1 MTNRLKA
8 EIQEEEEE
16 LQEKELIV
24 EEKQPA
30 GKIPDNFFTSLLQK
44 GVVSTEA
51 ATKMLPFIFFVAF
64 LAMIYIAN
72 RHMAEN
78 NIRDI
83 DKLSKQVKELSWD
96 YKTTK
101 AELAYKSTLTEVE
114 KKADTLGLQTSVEP
128 PQKIMVPADD
138 EH

>member
-1 MTNRLKA
+1 MTNRLRA
-8 EIQEEEEE
+8 EILEEEEI
-16 LQEKELIV
+16 EKELIV
-24 EEKQPA
+24 EEKPPA
-30 GKIPDNFFTSLLQK
+30 GKLPENFFTLLLQK

-51 ATKMLPFIFFVAF
+51 ATRMLPFLFFVAF
-64 LAMIYIAN
+64 LGMIYIAN

-83 DKLSKQVKELSWD
+83 DKLSKQVKELTWD

-101 AELAYKSTLTEVE
+101 AELSYRSTLTEVE
-114 KKADTLGLQTSVEP
+114 KKTDTLGLKTSVEP
-128 PQKIMVPADD
+128 PQKLTITED

>member
-1 MTNRLKA
+1 MSNRLRA
-8 EIQEEEEE
+8 EIPEE
-16 LQEKELIV
+16 LEPEKELIV
-24 EEKQPA
+24 EEKPPV
-30 GKIPDNFFTSLLQK
+30 GKIPDNFFTLFFKK

-51 ATKMLPFIFFVAF
+51 ATQMLPFIFFVAF
-64 LAMIYIAN
+64 LAMVYIAN

-101 AELAYKSTLTEVE
+101 ADLAYKSTLSEVA
-114 KKADTLGLQTSVEP
+114 KKTDTLGLKTSVEP
-128 PQKIMVPADD
+128 PQKLTVTEED

>member
-1 MTNRLKA
+1 MSNRLRA
-8 EIQEEEEE
+8 EILEEQE
-16 LQEKELIV
+16 LEKELIV
-24 EEKQPA
+24 EEKPTA
-30 GKIPDNFFTSLLQK
+30 GKIPDNFFTLFLKK

-51 ATKMLPFIFFVAF
+51 ATRMLPFIFFVAF

-101 AELAYKSTLTEVE
+101 AELAYKSTLSEVA
-114 KKADTLGLQTSVEP
+114 KKTDTLGLKTSVEP
-128 PQKIMVPADD
+128 PQKLTVTEEN

>member
-1 MTNRLKA
+1 MNRLRA
-8 EIQEEEEE
+8 EILEEEEPE
-16 LQEKELIV
+16 MELIV
-24 EEKQPA
+24 EEKSPV
-30 GKIPDNFFTSLLQK
+30 GKIPDNFFTLLLQK

-51 ATKMLPFIFFVAF
+51 ATRMLPFIFFIAF
-64 LAMIYIAN
+64 LAMVYIAN

-101 AELAYKSTLTEVE
+101 AEMAYKSTLTEVE
-114 KKADTLGLQTSVEP
+114 KKTDTLGLKTSLEP
-128 PQKIMVPADD
+128 PQKIMVTED

>member
-1 MTNRLKA
+1 MSNRLRA
-8 EIQEEEEE
+8 EILEE
-16 LQEKELIV
+16 LEPEKELIV
-24 EEKQPA
+24 EEKLPA
-30 GKIPDNFFTSLLQK
+30 GKIPDNFFTLFFKK

-51 ATKMLPFIFFVAF
+51 ATQMLPFIFFVAF
-64 LAMIYIAN
+64 LAMVYIAN

-101 AELAYKSTLTEVE
+101 AELAYKSTLSEVT
-114 KKADTLGLQTSVEP
+114 KKTDTLGLKTSVEP
-128 PQKIMVPADD
+128 PQKLTVTEED

>member
-1 MTNRLKA
+1 MINRLKA
-8 EIQEEEEE
+8 EILEDED
-16 LQEKELIV
+16 LEKELIV
-24 EEKQPA
+24 EEKPPA
-30 GKIPDNFFTSLLQK
+30 GKIPDNFFTLLLHK
-44 GVVSTEA
+44 GVVSTDA
-51 ATKMLPFIFFVAF
+51 ATRMLPFIFFVAF

-101 AELAYKSTLTEVE
+101 AELAFKSTLSEVE
-114 KKADTLGLQTSVEP
+114 KKTDTLGLKTSVEP
-128 PQKIMVPADD
+128 PQKIMIPAD

>member
-1 MTNRLKA
+1 MNRLRA
-8 EIQEEEEE
+8 EILEEEF
-16 LQEKELIV
+16 EKELIV
-24 EEKQPA
+24 EEKPPV
-30 GKIPDNFFTSLLQK
+30 GKIPDNFFSLLFQK

-78 NIRDI
+78 NMRDI

-101 AELAYKSTLTEVE
+101 AELAFKSTLTEVE
-114 KKADTLGLQTSVEP
+114 KRTDTLGLKTSVEP
-128 PQKIMVPADD
+128 PQKLMVTND

>member
-1 MTNRLKA
+1 MINRLKA
-8 EIQEEEEE
+8 EILEEEE
-16 LQEKELIV
+16 LEKELIV
-24 EEKQPA
+24 EKKLPA
-30 GKIPDNFFTSLLQK
+30 GKIPDNFFTLLLQK
-44 GVVSTEA
+44 GVVSTDA
-51 ATKMLPFIFFVAF
+51 ATRILPFIFFVAF

-101 AELAYKSTLTEVE
+101 AELAFKSTLSEVE
-114 KKADTLGLQTSVEP
+114 KKTDTLGLRTSVEP
-128 PQKIMVPADD
+128 PQKITIPAAD

>member
-1 MTNRLKA
+1 MTNRLRA
-8 EIQEEEEE
+8 EILEEEEPE
-16 LQEKELIV
+16 TELIV
-24 EEKQPA
+24 EEKPPV
-30 GKIPDNFFTSLLQK
+30 GKIPDNFFTLLFQK
-44 GVVSTEA
+44 GMVSTEA
-51 ATKMLPFIFFVAF
+51 ATRMLPFIFFVAF
-64 LAMIYIAN
+64 LGMIYIAN

-101 AELAYKSTLTEVE
+101 AELSYKSTLTEVE
-114 KKADTLGLQTSVEP
+114 KKTDTLGLKTSVEP
-128 PQKIMVPADD
+128 PQKIMIAAED

>member
-1 MTNRLKA
+1 MNRLRA
-8 EIQEEEEE
+8 EILEEEEQ
-16 LQEKELIV
+16 QEKELIV
-24 EEKQPA
+24 EEKDPA
-30 GKIPDNFFTSLLQK
+30 GKIPDNFFTLLLRK

-51 ATKMLPFIFFVAF
+51 ATSMLPFMFFVAF

-83 DKLSKQVKELSWD
+83 DKLSKQVKELTWD

-101 AELAYKSTLTEVE
+101 ADLAYKSTLSEVE
-114 KKADTLGLQTSVEP
+114 KKADTLGLKSSVNP
-128 PQKIMVPADD
+128 PQKITITEAD

>member
-1 MTNRLKA
+1 MNRLRA
-8 EIQEEEEE
+8 EILEEE
-16 LQEKELIV
+16 LEKELIV
-24 EEKQPA
+24 EEKPPV
-30 GKIPDNFFTSLLQK
+30 GKIPDNFFTLFFQK

-51 ATKMLPFIFFVAF
+51 ATRMLPFIFFVAF
-64 LAMIYIAN
+64 LAMVYIAN

-78 NIRDI
+78 TMREI

-101 AELAYKSTLTEVE
+101 AELAFKSTLTEVE
-114 KKADTLGLQTSVEP
+114 KRTDTLGLKTSVEP
-128 PQKIMVPADD
+128 PQKIMVTTD

>member
-1 MTNRLKA
+1 MNRLRA
-8 EIQEEEEE
+8 EILKDEE
-16 LQEKELIV
+16 LEKELIV
-24 EEKQPA
+24 EEKPPA
-30 GKIPDNFFTSLLQK
+30 GKIPDNFFTLLFQK

-51 ATKMLPFIFFVAF
+51 ATRMLPFIFFVAF

-78 NIRDI
+78 NMRDI

-101 AELAYKSTLTEVE
+101 AELAFKSTLTEVE
-114 KKADTLGLQTSVEP
+114 KRTDTLGLKTSVEP
-128 PQKIMVPADD
+128 PQKIMVAND

>member
-1 MTNRLKA
+1 MNRLKA
-8 EIQEEEEE
+8 EILEEEEPE
-16 LQEKELIV
+16 MELIV
-24 EEKQPA
+24 EEKPPV
-30 GKIPDNFFTSLLQK
+30 GKIPDNFFTLLLQK

-51 ATKMLPFIFFVAF
+51 ATRMLPFIFFVAF
-64 LAMIYIAN
+64 LGMIYIAN

-101 AELAYKSTLTEVE
+101 ADLAYKSTLTEVE
-114 KKADTLGLQTSVEP
+114 KKTDTLGLKTSVEP
-128 PQKIMVPADD
+128 PQKIVITED

>member
-1 MTNRLKA
+1 MTNRLRA
-8 EIQEEEEE
+8 EIPEEQEV
-16 LQEKELIV
+16 ELIV
-24 EEKQPA
+24 EEKQPV
-30 GKIPDNFFTSLLQK
+30 GKIPDNFFTLLLQK

-51 ATKMLPFIFFVAF
+51 ATRMLPFIFFVAF
-64 LAMIYIAN
+64 LGMIYIAN

-101 AELAYKSTLTEVE
+101 AELSYRSTLTEVE
-114 KKADTLGLQTSVEP
+114 KKTDTLGLQTSVEP
-128 PQKIMVPADD
+128 PQKIIVTED

>member
-1 MTNRLKA
+1 MNRLKA
-8 EIQEEEEE
+8 EILEEEEP
-16 LQEKELIV
+16 EKELIV
-24 EEKQPA
+24 EEKPPA
-30 GKIPDNFFTSLLQK
+30 GKIPDNLFTSLLHK

-51 ATKMLPFIFFVAF
+51 ATRMLPFIFFVAF

-96 YKTTK
+96 FKTTK
-101 AELAYKSTLTEVE
+101 AELAYKSTLSEVE
-114 KKADTLGLQTSVEP
+114 KKADTLGLKTSVEP
-128 PQKIMVPADD
+128 PQKIVITED

>member
-1 MTNRLKA
+1 MTNRLRA
-8 EIQEEEEE
+8 EILEEEEP
-16 LQEKELIV
+16 EKELIV
-24 EEKQPA
+24 EEKPPV
-30 GKIPDNFFTSLLQK
+30 GKIPDNFFTLLLQK

-51 ATKMLPFIFFVAF
+51 ATRMLPFIFFVAF
-64 LAMIYIAN
+64 LGMIYIAN

-101 AELAYKSTLTEVE
+101 AELSFKSTLTEVE
-114 KKADTLGLQTSVEP
+114 KKTDTLGLQISVEP
-128 PQKIMVPADD
+128 PQKIMVAED

>member
-1 MTNRLKA
+1 MINRLKA
-8 EIQEEEEE
+8 ESLEDEE
-16 LQEKELIV
+16 LEKELIV
-24 EEKQPA
+24 EEKPPA
-30 GKIPDNFFTSLLQK
+30 GKIPDNFFTLLLHK
-44 GVVSTEA
+44 GVVSTDA
-51 ATKMLPFIFFVAF
+51 ATRMLPFIFFVAF

-101 AELAYKSTLTEVE
+101 AELAFKSTLSEVE
-114 KKADTLGLQTSVEP
+114 KKTDTLGLKTSVEP
-128 PQKIMVPADD
+128 PQKIMIPAD

>member
-1 MTNRLKA
+1 MTNRLRA
-8 EIQEEEEE
+8 EILEEEE
-16 LQEKELIV
+16 QEIELIV
-24 EEKQPA
+24 EEKPPV
-30 GKIPDNFFTSLLQK
+30 GKIPDNFFTLLLQK

-51 ATKMLPFIFFVAF
+51 ATRMLPFIFFVAF
-64 LAMIYIAN
+64 LGMIYIAN

-101 AELAYKSTLTEVE
+101 AELSYRSTLTEVE
-114 KKADTLGLQTSVEP
+114 KKTDTLGLQISVEP
-128 PQKIMVPADD
+128 PQKIIVTED

>member
-8 EIQEEEEE
+8 DILEEEEQ
-16 LQEKELIV
+16 QEKELIV
-24 EEKQPA
+24 EEKPPA
-30 GKIPDNFFTSLLQK
+30 GKIPDNFFTLLLRK
-44 GVVSTEA
+44 GTISTET
-51 ATKMLPFIFFVAF
+51 ATSMLPFMFFVAF

-83 DKLSKQVKELSWD
+83 DKLSKQVKELTWD

-101 AELAYKSTLTEVE
+101 ADLAFKSTLSEVE

-128 PQKIMVPADD
+128 PQKITVTED

>member
-1 MTNRLKA
+1 MTNRLRA
-8 EIQEEEEE
+8 EILEEVEI
-16 LQEKELIV
+16 EKELIV
-24 EEKQPA
+24 EEKPPA
-30 GKIPDNFFTSLLQK
+30 GKLPENFFTLLLQK

-51 ATKMLPFIFFVAF
+51 ATRMLPFLFFVAF
-64 LAMIYIAN
+64 LGMIYIAN

-83 DKLSKQVKELSWD
+83 DKLSKQVKELTWD

-101 AELAYKSTLTEVE
+101 AELSYRSTLTEVE
-114 KKADTLGLQTSVEP
+114 KKTDTLGLKTSVEP
-128 PQKIMVPADD
+128 PQKLTITED

>member
-1 MTNRLKA
+1 MTNRLRA
-8 EIQEEEEE
+8 EIPEEQEV
-16 LQEKELIV
+16 ELIV
-24 EEKQPA
+24 EEKPPV
-30 GKIPDNFFTSLLQK
+30 GKIPDNFFTLLFQK

-51 ATKMLPFIFFVAF
+51 ATRMLPFIFFVAF
-64 LAMIYIAN
+64 LAMVYIAN

-101 AELAYKSTLTEVE
+101 AELSYRSTLTEVE
-114 KKADTLGLQTSVEP
+114 KKTDTLGLQTSVEP
-128 PQKIMVPADD
+128 PQKITITED

>member
-1 MTNRLKA
+1 MINRLKA
-8 EIQEEEEE
+8 EILEDEE
-16 LQEKELIV
+16 LEKELIV
-24 EEKQPA
+24 EEKPPA
-30 GKIPDNFFTSLLQK
+30 GKIPDNFFTLLLHK
-44 GVVSTEA
+44 GVVSTDA
-51 ATKMLPFIFFVAF
+51 ATRMLPFIFFVAF

-101 AELAYKSTLTEVE
+101 AELAFKSTLSEVE
-114 KKADTLGLQTSVEP
+114 KKTDTLGLKTSVEP
-128 PQKIMVPADD
+128 PQKITIPAD

>member
-1 MTNRLKA
+1 MNRLRA
-8 EIQEEEEE
+8 EILEEEEP
-16 LQEKELIV
+16 EKELIV
-24 EEKQPA
+24 EEKPPA
-30 GKIPDNFFTSLLQK
+30 GKIPDNFFTLLLQK

-51 ATKMLPFIFFVAF
+51 ATQMLPFMFFVAF

-101 AELAYKSTLTEVE
+101 AELAYKSTLSEVE
-114 KKADTLGLQTSVEP
+114 KKADTLGLKTSVEP
-128 PQKIMVPADD
+128 PQKIVVTED

>member
-1 MTNRLKA
+1 MTNRLRA
-8 EIQEEEEE
+8 EIPEEQEV
-16 LQEKELIV
+16 ELIV
-24 EEKQPA
+24 EEKPPV
-30 GKIPDNFFTSLLQK
+30 GKIPDNFFTLLFQK

-51 ATKMLPFIFFVAF
+51 ATRMLPFIFFVAF
-64 LAMIYIAN
+64 LAMVYIAN

-101 AELAYKSTLTEVE
+101 AELSYRSTLTEVE
-114 KKADTLGLQTSVEP
+114 KKTDTLGLQISVEP
-128 PQKIMVPADD
+128 PQKITITED

>member
-1 MTNRLKA
+1 MNNRLRA
-8 EIQEEEEE
+8 EILEEEEP
-16 LQEKELIV
+16 EKELIV
-24 EEKQPA
+24 EEKPPV
-30 GKIPDNFFTSLLQK
+30 GKIPDNFFTLLLQK

-51 ATKMLPFIFFVAF
+51 ATRMLPFIFFVAF
-64 LAMIYIAN
+64 LGMIYIAN

-101 AELAYKSTLTEVE
+101 AELSFKSTLTEVE
-114 KKADTLGLQTSVEP
+114 KKTDTLGLQTSVEP
-128 PQKIMVPADD
+128 PQKIMVSED

>member
-1 MTNRLKA
+1 MNRLRA
-8 EIQEEEEE
+8 EILEEE
-16 LQEKELIV
+16 QEKELIV
-24 EEKQPA
+24 EEKPPV
-30 GKIPDNFFTSLLQK
+30 GKIPDNFFTLFFRK

-78 NIRDI
+78 TVRDI

-96 YKTTK
+96 YKTNK
-101 AELAYKSTLTEVE
+101 AELAFKSTLSEVE
-114 KKADTLGLQTSVEP
+114 KKVDTLGLKTSLEP
-128 PQKIMVPADD
+128 PQKITIIED

>member
-1 MTNRLKA
+1 MNRLKA
-8 EIQEEEEE
+8 EILEEEEPE
-16 LQEKELIV
+16 MELIV
-24 EEKQPA
+24 EEKPPV
-30 GKIPDNFFTSLLQK
+30 GKIPDNFFTLLLQK

-51 ATKMLPFIFFVAF
+51 ATQMLPFIFFIAF

-101 AELAYKSTLTEVE
+101 AELAYKSTLTELE
-114 KKADTLGLQTSVEP
+114 KKTDTLGLKISVEP
-128 PQKIMVPADD
+128 PQKIVVTED

>member
-1 MTNRLKA
+1 MTNRLRA
-8 EIQEEEEE
+8 EILEDEE
-16 LQEKELIV
+16 LEKELIV
-24 EEKQPA
+24 EEKLPV
-30 GKIPDNFFTSLLQK
+30 GKIPDNFFTLMLQQ
-44 GVVSTEA
+44 GVVSTDA
-51 ATKMLPFIFFVAF
+51 ATRMLPFIFFVAF

-78 NIRDI
+78 TIRDI

-101 AELAYKSTLTEVE
+101 AELAYKSTLSEVE
-114 KKADTLGLQTSVEP
+114 KRTDTLGLKTSVEP
-128 PQKIMVPADD
+128 PQKLTIPAND

>member
-1 MTNRLKA
+1 MINRLKA
-8 EIQEEEEE
+8 EILEDEE
-16 LQEKELIV
+16 LEKELIV
-24 EEKQPA
+24 EEKPPA
-30 GKIPDNFFTSLLQK
+30 GKIPDNFFTLLLHK
-44 GVVSTEA
+44 GVVSTDA
-51 ATKMLPFIFFVAF
+51 ATRMLPFIFFVAF

-101 AELAYKSTLTEVE
+101 AELAFKSTLSEVE
-114 KKADTLGLQTSVEP
+114 KKTDTLGLKTSVEP
-128 PQKIMVPADD
+128 PQKIMIPAD

>member
-1 MTNRLKA
+1 MNRLRA
-8 EIQEEEEE
+8 EILEEEE
-16 LQEKELIV
+16 LEKELIV
-24 EEKQPA
+24 EETPPA
-30 GKIPDNFFTSLLQK
+30 GKIPDNFFTLLLQK

-51 ATKMLPFIFFVAF
+51 ATRMLPFMFFVAF

-101 AELAYKSTLTEVE
+101 ADLAYKSTLSEVE
-114 KKADTLGLQTSVEP
+114 KKADTLGLKTSVEP
-128 PQKIMVPADD
+128 PQKIVVTED

>member
-1 MTNRLKA
+1 MNRLRA
-8 EIQEEEEE
+8 EILEEEEP
-16 LQEKELIV
+16 EKELIV
-24 EEKQPA
+24 EEKPPV
-30 GKIPDNFFTSLLQK
+30 GKIPDNFFTLLLQK

-51 ATKMLPFIFFVAF
+51 ATRMLPFMFFGAF

-114 KKADTLGLQTSVEP
+114 KKTDTLGLKTSVEP
-128 PQKIMVPADD
+128 PQKIVITED

>member
-1 MTNRLKA
+1 MINRLRA
-8 EIQEEEEE
+8 EILEEEEP
-16 LQEKELIV
+16 EKELIV
-24 EEKQPA
+24 EEKPLA
-30 GKIPDNFFTSLLQK
+30 GKIPDNFFTLFFKK

-51 ATKMLPFIFFVAF
+51 ATRMLPFIFFVAF
-64 LAMIYIAN
+64 LAMVYIAN

-83 DKLSKQVKELSWD
+83 DKLSKQVKELTWD

-101 AELAYKSTLTEVE
+101 AELSYKSTLTEVE
-114 KKADTLGLQTSVEP
+114 KKADTLGLKTSVQP
-128 PQKIMVPADD
+128 PQKLTITAED

>member
-1 MTNRLKA
+1 MNNRLRA
-8 EIQEEEEE
+8 EILEEEEI
-16 LQEKELIV
+16 EKELIV
-24 EEKQPA
+24 EEKPSA
-30 GKIPDNFFTSLLQK
+30 DKLPDNFFTLLLQK

-51 ATKMLPFIFFVAF
+51 ATQMLPFLFFMAF
-64 LAMIYIAN
+64 LGMIYIAN

-83 DKLSKQVKELSWD
+83 DKLSKQVKELTWD

-101 AELAYKSTLTEVE
+101 AELSYRSTLTEVE
-114 KKADTLGLQTSVEP
+114 KKTDTLGLKTSVEP
-128 PQKIMVPADD
+128 PQKITVVVD